1 MKQRI
6 TALDLKAIT
15 SEASELVTGYR
26 LQNIYN
32 LVSNKRS
39 FLLKFAKPDSK
50 VNIVVESGLKV
61 YVSEFQRP
69 TLPQPSGFVVKLRK
83 HLKTKRLTRI
93 YQLGDDRICVM
104 EFNDGLYYLVFEF
117 FSAGNIVLLDSDK
130 TILSLFR
137 LVDEH
142 ENNSKYAVGETY
154 STNIEN
160 FSSNE
165 YSHEFTKEEVTQW
178 VNEEIESVQKEK
190 EKPNSSQ
197 KSIKVLSIHKL
208 LFLRNSY
215 LSSDLIQVYLTQNKL
230 EGGKSCV
237 SLLEDS
243 SLLETAVTVLNESE
257 KFLHDLFYSGRKEI
271 SGYLI
276 SRKNPLYRKVEK
288 KETEE
293 TSAENEEEKEEHDEL
308 EYVYDSFFTFN
319 PIHKLG
325 KDDVKVEI
333 VQGYN
338 KTLDKFFTVIESSKS
353 TLKKQQQQIN
363 AEKRLQT
370 VVNEQSEKISKLTKL
385 QELNYRKGQ
394 LIMTYSDLIEECKQ
408 SVQNLI
414 NQQMDWQNIEKII
427 QMEQTRGN
435 QIAKMIKLPLNLV
448 ENKITVTL
456 PDQDFE
462 TYNDETDD
470 EDSESN
476 SDSDLDED
484 SDSDSDDEST
494 NKKKQKQPDKTIDV
508 IINLS
513 ISVYANSS
521 TYFDAMKT
529 AQEKQVKTEKSAN
542 MAIKNTE
549 IRIAQDMKKLEK
561 ENLAGHE
568 FKQLRRKFSFEK
580 FYWFISSDGYLCL
593 AGRDIAQI
601 DFIYYRYFNNKTDLL
616 VSNDLEDG
624 LRVFIK
630 NPYKNADIPPSTL
643 LQAGIFSLSTTK
655 AWENKMVT
663 SPWFVKGSD
672 VSKRDYDGSILPT
685 GLLNISK
692 EKTYLPPC
700 QLVLGFGLLWIGDQ
714 ETTKKYK
721 GQAENRRNDIGLEI
735 ANSDEGTKSKIEE
748 LKLMVDKLGKQ
759 LEKDLRLINK
769 SDDSSPQEVD
779 GIEDDAD
786 NEEDDDNSVRE
797 ASGKAPGPNDQ
808 IQVRIRGKKSK
819 LKKIKQKYGDQD
831 EEERKLRMS
840 VLGTL
845 KQVEQR
851 SSSSNSGKAT
861 GNTNGNQPGSSSASS
876 AINWRAARK
885 KQQEHNQLK
894 KILGELEE
902 STLTTTDEGKESTE
916 DAVEA
921 EQDDD
926 EGEIKDDEPYY
937 NVISGLI
944 PSPNK
949 TDVIIDAIPVFAPWN
964 SLQKFKYKL
973 KVQTGNLKKGKTTND
988 VLEYFSRYSS
998 TLKSEGEDW
1007 YDGKDL
1013 TSTINPTDA
1022 LMPVTVSKMKVTYPG
1037 SSEKGSGNG
1046 NAKGKSKSNNHS
1058 SKKANGG
1065 KKKK

>member
-779 GIEDDAD
+779 DIEDDAD
-786 NEEDDDNSVRE
+786 NEDDDDNSVRE

-876 AINWRAARK
+876 APNWRAARK

-902 STLTTTDEGKESTE
+902 STQTTTDEGKESTE

-1046 NAKGKSKSNNHS
+1046 NAKGKSKSNNNS

>member
-580 FYWFISSDGYLCL
+580 FNWFISSDGYLCL

-779 GIEDDAD
+779 DIEDDAD
-786 NEEDDDNSVRE
+786 NEDDDDNSVRE

-876 AINWRAARK
+876 APNWRAARK

-902 STLTTTDEGKESTE
+902 STQTTTDEGKESTE

-1046 NAKGKSKSNNHS
+1046 NAKGKSKSNNNS

>member
-1 MKQRI
+1 M
-6 TALDLKAIT
+6 KAIT

-130 TILSLFR
+130 IILSLFR

-178 VNEEIESVQKEK
+178 VKEEIESVQKEK

-243 SLLETAVTVLNESE
+243 SLLETAVTVLNEIE

-435 QIAKMIKLPLNLV
+435 KIAKMIKLPLNLV

-456 PDQDFE
+456 LDQDFE

-476 SDSDLDED
+476 SDSDSDED

-508 IINLS
+508 VINLS

-779 GIEDDAD
+779 DIEDDAD
-786 NEEDDDNSVRE
+786 NEEDDDKSVRE
-797 ASGKAPGPNDQ
+797 AIGKAPGPNDQ

-861 GNTNGNQPGSSSASS
+861 GNTNGNQPGSSSAPS
-876 AINWRAARK
+876 APNWRAARK

-902 STLTTTDEGKESTE
+902 STQTTTDEGKESTE

-1046 NAKGKSKSNNHS
+1046 NAKGKSKSNNNF
-1058 SKKANGG
+1058 SKKANGD

>member
-1 MKQRI
+1 M
-6 TALDLKAIT
+6 
-15 SEASELVTGYR
+15 
-26 LQNIYN
+26 
-32 LVSNKRS
+32 VSNKRS

-130 TILSLFR
+130 KILSLFR

-154 STNIEN
+154 STDIEN
-160 FSSNE
+160 FSSND
-165 YSHEFTKEEVTQW
+165 YSHEFTKEEVVQW
-178 VNEEIESVQKEK
+178 VNGEIESVQKEK
-190 EKPNSSQ
+190 EKPNPSQ

-215 LSSDLIQVYLTQNKL
+215 LSSDLIQVYLTKNKL

-237 SLLEDS
+237 TLLEDDSLLEK
-243 SLLETAVTVLNESE
+243 VVVVLNESE
-257 KFLHDLFYSGRKEI
+257 KFLHDLFYSDEKEI
-271 SGYLI
+271 TGYLI
-276 SRKNPLYRKVEK
+276 SRKNPLYRKIEK
-288 KETEE
+288 KVIEE
-293 TSAENEEEKEEHDEL
+293 TSTEKDEEKDEHDEL

-319 PIHKLG
+319 PIHKLD

-370 VVNEQSEKISKLTKL
+370 VVNEQSEKIFKLTKI

-414 NQQMDWQNIEKII
+414 NQQMDWKNIEKII

-435 QIAKMIKLPLNLV
+435 RIAKMIKLPLNLV

-462 TYNDETDD
+462 TFNDETDD

-476 SDSDLDED
+476 SDSDSDSD
-484 SDSDSDDEST
+484 SGSDSDSDDDKST
-494 NKKKQKQPDKTIDV
+494 DKKKQKNPDKTIDV

-529 AQEKQVKTEKSAN
+529 AQEKQVKTEKSAS

-549 IRIAQDMKKLEK
+549 IRIAHDMKKLEK

-655 AWENKMVT
+655 AWDNKTVT
-663 SPWFVKGSD
+663 SPWFVQGAD
-672 VSKRDYDGSILPT
+672 VSKRDYDGSILAT

-700 QLVLGFGLLWIGDQ
+700 QLVLGFGLLWIGDE

-721 GQAENRRNDIGLEI
+721 AQAESRRNDIGLEI

-769 SDDSSPQEVD
+769 SDDSSQQEVD
-779 GIEDDAD
+779 DIEDDTD
-786 NEEDDDNSVRE
+786 SKLDDNSLRE
-797 ASGKAPGPNDQ
+797 DNSNNTGGKAPGPNDQ

-845 KQVEQR
+845 KQVEER
-851 SSSSNSGKAT
+851 STSSNSGKTT
-861 GNTNGNQPGSSSASS
+861 GNPNGKQSGASGAPSAP
-876 AINWRAARK
+876 NWRAARK

-902 STLTTTDEGKESTE
+902 STPTITDEGKESTG
-916 DAVEA
+916 DDLEA

-1007 YDGKDL
+1007 YDGKDI

-1037 SSEKGSGNG
+1037 SSEKGGSGNG
-1046 NAKGKSKSNNHS
+1046 TAKGKSKSN
-1058 SKKANGG
+1058 SKASGG

>member
-1 MKQRI
+1 M
-6 TALDLKAIT
+6 
-15 SEASELVTGYR
+15 
-26 LQNIYN
+26 
-32 LVSNKRS
+32 VSNKRS

-779 GIEDDAD
+779 DIEDDAD
-786 NEEDDDNSVRE
+786 NEDDDDNSVRE

-876 AINWRAARK
+876 APNWRAARK

-902 STLTTTDEGKESTE
+902 STQTTTDEGKESTE

-1046 NAKGKSKSNNHS
+1046 NAKGKSKSNNNS

>member
-1 MKQRI
+1 M
-6 TALDLKAIT
+6 
-15 SEASELVTGYR
+15 
-26 LQNIYN
+26 
-32 LVSNKRS
+32 VSNKRS

-580 FYWFISSDGYLCL
+580 FNWFISSDGYLCL

-779 GIEDDAD
+779 DIEDDAD
-786 NEEDDDNSVRE
+786 NEDDDDNSVRE

-876 AINWRAARK
+876 APNWRAARK

-902 STLTTTDEGKESTE
+902 STQTTTDEGKESTE

-1046 NAKGKSKSNNHS
+1046 NAKGKSKSNNNS

>member
-1 MKQRI
+1 M
-6 TALDLKAIT
+6 
-15 SEASELVTGYR
+15 
-26 LQNIYN
+26 
-32 LVSNKRS
+32 VSNKRS

-902 STLTTTDEGKESTE
+902 STQTTTDEGKESTE

>member
-1 MKQRI
+1 M
-6 TALDLKAIT
+6 KAIT

-902 STLTTTDEGKESTE
+902 STQTTTDEGKESTE